1 MIGRADPLLSTTA
14 CVRNA
19 SQRVFRLA
27 SLLVVPGERGLRLR
41 VSAGFGPA
49 SPTTGVV
56 GV

>member
-19 SQRVFRLA
+19 SRRVFRLT
-27 SLLVVPGERGLRLR
+27 SPLVTGELGLRLR